1 MLVELIMMAL
11 VIAYVGVVALGH
23 ALLVAAIYRC
33 LREDYVG
40 GRRKATET
48 RGEAMSG
55 GAMPGG
61 VNTPLPA
68 R

>member
-11 VIAYVGVVALGH
+11 VTAYVGVVVLGH
-23 ALLVAAIYRC
+23 VLLVAAIYRC

-40 GRRKATET
+40 GRRKTTDAGGTT
-48 RGEAMSG
+48 LSG
-55 GAMPGG
+55 HVKA
-61 VNTPLPA
+61 PLPA

>member
-11 VIAYVGVVALGH
+11 VVAYVGVVALGH
-23 ALLVAAIYRC
+23 VLLVAAIYRC
-33 LREDYVG
+33 MREDHAG
-40 GRRKATET
+40 GRRRTVDA
-48 RGEAMSG
+48 RRPSMAGH
-55 GAMPGG
+55 